1 MTNVFLSDF
10 YTRLRNWHNLKEDLK
25 DADTET
31 ICVEVDRFWQQCPM
45 VTHYLHPAD
54 VKDWPNPWN
63 LLNDNMYCQYA
74 RALGMVYTLLL
85 LGIEDIDIVEAID
98 DHSTYV
104 VLVLVDRAKYVM
116 NWFPDSVLNTT
127 LSAFELKRSID
138 IIPIQQKVGLL

>member
-25 DADTET
+25 DADIET